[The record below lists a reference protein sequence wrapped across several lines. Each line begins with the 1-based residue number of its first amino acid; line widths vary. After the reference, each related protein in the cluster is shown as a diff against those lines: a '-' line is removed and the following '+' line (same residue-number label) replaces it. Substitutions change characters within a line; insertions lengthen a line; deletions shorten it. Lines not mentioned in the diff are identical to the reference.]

1 MEIEWLGDSHDV
13 VCGYSKAVRRAIGTE
28 LYLLQ
33 TGEQPLR
40 SRPSEDCG
48 PGGLQLIERQKL
60 TQVRAAAFFDVPRP
74 KISKIQGRDLTGITI
89 DYLVRMLAKTGGTL
103 RYSFRQPPKRVAQA
117 RVRQRAVA

>member
-1 MEIEWLGDSHDV
+1 MGHVTKGNVFEDLGFSREEAADLAMKAKLASDL
-13 VCGYSKAVRRAIGTE
+13 SKF
-28 LYLLQ
+28 
-33 TGEQPLR
+33 
-40 SRPSEDCG
+40 
-48 PGGLQLIERQKL
+48 IERQKL